1 MPDHDS
7 TNSANE
13 NTYPDAEDWESV
25 FEVYAEHPAL
35 AFSLAQ
41 YFNAVKQYLEGERK
55 RIPDATEA
63 LDGAVDC
70 LFHHTDFRR
79 VSHELFR
86 AALEGRI
93 TIEQEQS
100 LRDLGVRI

>member
-1 MPDHDS
+1 MPDNPS
-7 TNSANE
+7 TPASE
-13 NTYPDAEDWESV
+13 NPYPDDEDWESV
-25 FEVYAEHPAL
+25 FDVYAEHPAL

-41 YFNAVKQYLEGERK
+41 YFTVIRQYLEGERK
-55 RIPDATEA
+55 KIPDATAA

-86 AALEGRI
+86 AAVEGRI
-93 TIEQEQS
+93 TTEQEQM
-100 LRDLGVRI
+100 LRDLGVSI

>member
-1 MPDHDS
+1 MPDNRS
-7 TNSANE
+7 TSANE
-13 NTYPDAEDWESV
+13 NPYPDADDWESV
-25 FEVYAEHPAL
+25 FDVYAEHPAL

-41 YFNAVKQYLEGERK
+41 YFNAIKQYLEGERK